1 MPNLTIQGKKIN
13 RVLDAHVEITHG
25 DAAEAKQIP
34 ILQFIINLPLDHDT
48 TIAEWALAPHGPK
61 RWKTVE
67 LQTTDRSKVVNHT
80 WTLHKAYVH
89 SYVEREFPPESASST
104 DQGNY
109 IQLILRGTLQHNN
122 VDYDGKNILSVAAGA
137 PEPAAT

>member
-34 ILQFIINLPLDHDT
+34 ILQFIINLPLN
-48 TIAEWALAPHGPK
+48 
-61 RWKTVE
+61 
-67 LQTTDRSKVVNHT
+67 TTDHRRVGTCPARPQAVENREIESTDLSKVVN
-80 WTLHKAYVH
+80 
-89 SYVEREFPPESASST
+89 PPGRCTRRTSIPTSSASSRPRSASST

-137 PEPAAT
+137 PEPAAE